1 MYFNIYNCVTNRKP
15 LNSTIEVVT
24 DIGWI
29 NQKQILF
36 VFPIQTIMFVERQKK
51 ALRIKRQKQL

>member
-1 MYFNIYNCVTNRKP
+1 MYLNIYNCVTNRKP
-15 LNSTIEVVT
+15 LNSTVKVVT

-36 VFPIQTIMFVERQKK
+36 VFPIQTIMFVERRKK